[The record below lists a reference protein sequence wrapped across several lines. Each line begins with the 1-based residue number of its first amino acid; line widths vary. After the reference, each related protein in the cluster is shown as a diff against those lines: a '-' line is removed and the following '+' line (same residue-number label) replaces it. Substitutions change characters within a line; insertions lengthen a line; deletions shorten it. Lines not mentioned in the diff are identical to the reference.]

1 MGEFIIFG
9 NMSLPY
15 ESVWIFPLICEIF
28 WDLSWATY
36 IFTPFSL
43 VPKSFLSPF
52 WGTLCVNGLIILIIK
67 KQVFSL
73 VRLSYWSI
81 LALDKII
88 SYHVIFVV

>member
-15 ESVWIFPLICEIF
+15 ESLWIFPLNCEIF

-52 WGTLCVNGLIILIIK
+52 CGTLSENGLIILIIK
-67 KQVFSL
+67 KQVLSL
-73 VRLSYWSI
+73 CQIIKVEYISI
-81 LALDKII
+81 G
-88 SYHVIFVV
+88 

>member
-15 ESVWIFPLICEIF
+15 ESLWIFPLICEIF

-73 VRLSYWSI
+73 CQIIKLEYISI
-81 LALDKII
+81 G
-88 SYHVIFVV
+88 